1 MRRTP
6 SLAGRLTLALSLAV
20 GLAWLAA
27 AAAGAWVIRRE
38 LSEALDGALQETAQR
53 LLPLALDTLI
63 VLEAGGEEEQGPAQR
78 IRRAARVAAHG
89 ERVVYQL
96 RDAAG
101 RVLLR
106 SHEAPNTPFP
116 APLARGFA
124 EAEGLR
130 VYTEPAIS
138 ETLFLQVA
146 EPLAH
151 RRDAAAW
158 ATFLLV
164 APLVPLLPILVS
176 LARRVV
182 RRALGPVDALAAE
195 IAARDEHR
203 LEPVGRSDLP
213 RELAPIATSVDRLL
227 ARLGRAL
234 ASERAFARAG
244 AHELRTPLAGAL
256 AQAQQLLAE
265 LGPGPQRERVARI
278 EAALSRLRRLVEQ
291 VLDLARA
298 ERPTSRPETAVP
310 LGPVLGLVLED
321 LGRAGLPVERIAIAG
336 DPGTLAARIDPDGF
350 ALILRNLLENAL
362 RHGDPAAPVA
372 LDIEPPGRITIR
384 NGGPPLPPG
393 LLADPPA
400 AAAAGSAGGAG
411 LGLLIARTA
420 ARASGSRLELVSPI
434 PGTGGGVEARLD
446 LPG

>member
-1 MRRTP
+1 
-6 SLAGRLTLALSLAV
+6 
-20 GLAWLAA
+20 
-27 AAAGAWVIRRE
+27 
-38 LSEALDGALQETAQR
+38 
-53 LLPLALDTLI
+53 
-63 VLEAGGEEEQGPAQR
+63 
-78 IRRAARVAAHG
+78 
-89 ERVVYQL
+89 
-96 RDAAG
+96 
-101 RVLLR
+101 
-106 SHEAPNTPFP
+106 
-116 APLARGFA
+116 
-124 EAEGLR
+124 
-130 VYTEPAIS
+130 
-138 ETLFLQVA
+138 
-146 EPLAH
+146 
-151 RRDAAAW
+151 
-158 ATFLLV
+158 
-164 APLVPLLPILVS
+164 
-176 LARRVV
+176 
-182 RRALGPVDALAAE
+182 
-195 IAARDEHR
+195 
-203 LEPVGRSDLP
+203 
-213 RELAPIATSVDRLL
+213 
-227 ARLGRAL
+227 
-234 ASERAFARAG
+234 
-244 AHELRTPLAGAL
+244 
-256 AQAQQLLAE
+256 
-265 LGPGPQRERVARI
+265 
-278 EAALSRLRRLVEQ
+278 
-291 VLDLARA
+291 LDLARA